1 MFKFC
6 IVRINTKKKADIEK
20 YDITEKKKSVHYSVT
35 KHYIY
40 VLDSL
45 EILEDNEMLQ
55 KMI

>member
-1 MFKFC
+1 MKKNVQILYC
-6 IVRINTKKKADIEK
+6 SNKHKKKADIEK

-45 EILEDNEMLQ
+45 EIL
-55 KMI
+55 